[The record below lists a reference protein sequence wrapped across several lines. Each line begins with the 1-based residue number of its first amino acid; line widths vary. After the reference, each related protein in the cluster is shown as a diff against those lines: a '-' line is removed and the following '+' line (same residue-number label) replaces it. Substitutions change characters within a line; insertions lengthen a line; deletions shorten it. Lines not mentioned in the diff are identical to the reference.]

1 LAIVCIVDYGLCNL
15 DSVARAVEE
24 CGATPQVTQN
34 ADDLRRC
41 DRLIIPGVGAFAKAM
56 ENLRKSGM
64 DEAICAERER
74 RQLPVLGIC
83 LGMQLL
89 ADASEEGGES
99 RGLGLIRGRVLRL
112 KRTEPRERIPHVGW
126 NEIEVTAQH
135 PLLAGLANGANFYF
149 VHSYHLS
156 CAEPS
161 NVVARTPYCGQF
173 ASVVAQGDVMGVQF
187 HPEKSSDAGLQ
198 ILRNF
203 LTIVAGAA

>member
-1 LAIVCIVDYGLCNL
+1 MAIVCIVDYGLCNL

-24 CGATPQVTQN
+24 CGATPHVTQN
-34 ADDLRRC
+34 ADELRRC

-56 ENLRKSGM
+56 ENLRNSGM

-99 RGLGLIRGRVLRL
+99 RGLGLIRGRVVRL
-112 KRTEPRERIPHVGW
+112 KRSAPRERVPHVGW
-126 NEIEVTAQH
+126 NEIEVMAQH
-135 PLLAGLANGANFYF
+135 PLLAGLGNGANFYF

-156 CAEPS
+156 CAEQS

-187 HPEKSSDAGLQ
+187 HPEKSQKAGFQL
-198 ILRNF
+198 LRNF
-203 LTIVAGAA
+203 LAY